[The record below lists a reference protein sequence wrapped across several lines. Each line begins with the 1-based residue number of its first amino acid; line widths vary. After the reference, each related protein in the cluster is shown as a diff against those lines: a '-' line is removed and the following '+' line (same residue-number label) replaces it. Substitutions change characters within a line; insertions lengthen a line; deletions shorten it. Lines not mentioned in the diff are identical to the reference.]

1 MERIGIMG
9 GSFNPPHIGHLQAAK
24 AAMEKLN
31 LDRLL
36 FMPVGIAPHKEP
48 PRGTPSPEQ
57 RLEML
62 RLAIQGMGNSKI
74 EVSDLEIRREG
85 ASYTCDT
92 VRQLRT
98 MYPEDELIL
107 LVGTDMFLSILDWK
121 NAEEFLKE
129 VTLGVLF
136 RGEPSEE
143 KKIAEH
149 KSRLLEQGVRVELVR
164 NPVVSISSTQLRRLL
179 AFRCAE
185 PFLAKEVSK
194 YIRENGLY
202 GTGRDLRGL
211 PMEKLEK
218 VVVDLLNPNR
228 VAHVLGVRDTAE
240 KLALRWGADVT
251 DAGRAGILHDIT
263 KALDGPLQ
271 LTLCQEYGTL
281 LDDFSSHNPKT
292 LHALTGSLVS
302 ERIFGENSAVN
313 EAIRH
318 HTTGKANMN
327 LLEKIV
333 YVADYMEPNRKFPG
347 VEKLRELAFSDL
359 DAALKLGL
367 EMTLTQ
373 LTEQKREISPE
384 TREALDY
391 LNQTK

>member
-149 KSRLLEQGVRVELVR
+149 KARLLEQGVRVELVR

-179 AFRCAE
+179 AFCCAE